1 MSEPSLYHVSKE
13 WKRTHRCGEVRKND
27 VNTDVTLAGWVKK
40 VREFGELTFV
50 DLWDRTGMVQLVFDS
65 QDSEL
70 NSLAKS
76 LKAEDVI
83 ACKGRIRNRP
93 SDMINRDMKTGE
105 VEIYIGSFVIFN
117 RSKVPPFV
125 VSDKGKANEDLRLKY
140 RYLDLRRDSMQKNLR
155 LRHDIAMTVRFFLSK
170 HGFLEIETPMLVK
183 RTPEGARDYLV
194 PSRLQAGKFYALPQ
208 SPQLYKQM
216 LMVSGVDRYFQLAR
230 CMRDEDLRADRQPEH
245 TQIDIEMSFISEDDI
260 IDLSEKLMKKI
271 FSEVCG
277 VELDIPFPRI
287 SYKTAMADFGT
298 DKPDIG
304 IGLEIHDC
312 TDIFRATGFR
322 AFSSIIAEGGV
333 VRGISYEDGYGLSKS
348 QIKKLEKTAREKG
361 AKGLVWLKV
370 DGGVNSPIEAFL
382 SDDEIAGLKREFG
395 LDEGQKSLILLV
407 AGNFE
412 ISTAVLGAIRKSVV
426 ISKTQDKN
434 NEYHFVWVNKFPL
447 FFESGEGGMEPAHHI
462 FSIPLE
468 EDLELLD
475 KNPLKVRGHLYDLVC
490 NGVELGSGSIRV
502 HNRKLQERLLSL
514 IGIDRQNA
522 GEKFGFLL
530 EAFEYG
536 APPHGGIALGLD
548 RLAMIMGGGDSIR
561 EYIAFP
567 KTQNA
572 VSLMDGAP
580 SRVEE
585 EVLREL
591 HIRISKK
598 ETEK

>member
-1 MSEPSLYHVSKE
+1 
-13 WKRTHRCGEVRKND
+13 
-27 VNTDVTLAGWVKK
+27 
-40 VREFGELTFV
+40 
-50 DLWDRTGMVQLVFDS
+50 
-65 QDSEL
+65 
-70 NSLAKS
+70 
-76 LKAEDVI
+76 
-83 ACKGRIRNRP
+83 
-93 SDMINRDMKTGE
+93 
-105 VEIYIGSFVIFN
+105 
-117 RSKVPPFV
+117 
-125 VSDKGKANEDLRLKY
+125 
-140 RYLDLRRDSMQKNLR
+140 
-155 LRHDIAMTVRFFLSK
+155 
-170 HGFLEIETPMLVK
+170 
-183 RTPEGARDYLV
+183 
-194 PSRLQAGKFYALPQ
+194 
-208 SPQLYKQM
+208 
-216 LMVSGVDRYFQLAR
+216 
-230 CMRDEDLRADRQPEH
+230 
-245 TQIDIEMSFISEDDI
+245 MSFISEDDI
-260 IDLSEKLMKKI
+260 IDLSEKLMKRV

-287 SYKTAMADFGT
+287 SYKKAMADFGT

-312 TDIFRATGFR
+312 TDIFSATGFK

-333 VRGISYEDGYGLSKS
+333 VRGISFEDGYDLSKS

-370 DGGVNSPIEAFL
+370 NGGVSSPIEAFL
-382 SDDEIAGLKREFG
+382 SDDEITGLRREFG
-395 LDEGQKSLILLV
+395 LNDGQKSLLLLV
-407 AGNFE
+407 SDSFE
-412 ISTAVLGAIRKSVV
+412 ISTVVLGAIRKG
-426 ISKTQDKN
+426 IGKSKTQDKN

-447 FFESGEGGMEPAHHI
+447 FFESAEGGMEPAHHI

-468 EDLELLD
+468 EDMELLY

-514 IGIDRQNA
+514 IGIDRQSA

-548 RLAMIMGGGDSIR
+548 RLAMIIGGGDSIR

-585 EVLREL
+585 EVLQEL
-591 HIRISKK
+591 HIRLSK
-598 ETEK
+598 EDVEK